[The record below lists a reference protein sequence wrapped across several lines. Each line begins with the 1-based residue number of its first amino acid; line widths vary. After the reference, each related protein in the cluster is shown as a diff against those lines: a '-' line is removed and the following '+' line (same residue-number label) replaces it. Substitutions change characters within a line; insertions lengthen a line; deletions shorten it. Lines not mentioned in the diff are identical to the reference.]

1 MNFQQLRSLHEI
13 VKRELNISDAAK
25 ALYTSQP
32 GLSTQIKSLEEELG
46 IEIFV
51 RNGKRLTAITE
62 PGKAVLEIAQ
72 RMLHD
77 VDNLKQVGQEFRS

>member
-1 MNFQQLRSLHEI
+1 MNLQQLRYLHEI
-13 VKRELNISDAAK
+13 VKHELNISDAAK

-32 GLSTQIKSLEEELG
+32 GLSKQMKSLEEELG

-62 PGKAVLEIAQ
+62 PGKAVVRLEREQ
-72 RMLHD
+72 
-77 VDNLKQVGQEFRS
+77 